1 MTTDTPERIAP
12 DLVEQSLRRAKRP
25 RSILAGPYGHP
36 LHAVAVT
43 IPIGAWTASLVFDLA
58 GRFAAEP
65 APFARGASWLVGI
78 GLGGAAGAG
87 SLGLLDLRTID
98 RGTHARRIAL
108 THLTA
113 NVVASTL
120 FAGSL
125 LIRSRSRNHR
135 AGVAG
140 VLLSLTGYGLVGL
153 SGVLGGELTYRYGVR
168 VADEDTQRSGYAP
181 EVDEVARD

>member
-1 MTTDTPERIAP
+1 MTTDTPRRLAP
-12 DLVEQSLRRAKRP
+12 DLVELSLRRAKRP

-43 IPIGAWTASLVFDLA
+43 VPIGAWTASLVFDLA
-58 GRFAAEP
+58 TRFVAKP
-65 APFARGASWLVGI
+65 ASFARGATWLVGI
-78 GLGGAAGAG
+78 GLVGAAGAG

-113 NVVASTL
+113 NVAASSL
-120 FAGSL
+120 FAGSWL
-125 LIRSRSRNHR
+125 VRSRSRHHR

-140 VLLSLTGYGLVGL
+140 VLLSLVGYGLVGL

-168 VADEDTQRSGYAP
+168 VADEDTQRSGFVPAGDGLP
-181 EVDEVARD
+181 QR